1 MDLIS
6 TSIFLGLHISINVDP
21 SSKDLNT
28 LTFPWHAI
36 AVISMSVC
44 LSVCLSI
51 YLSRMNSEYGEWKLV
66 IYHFSQLVS
75 AVAVFKGICSHLKMK
90 VISK

>member
-28 LTFPWHAI
+28 LPFPWHAI
-36 AVISMSVC
+36 AVISM
-44 LSVCLSI
+44 SVCLSI